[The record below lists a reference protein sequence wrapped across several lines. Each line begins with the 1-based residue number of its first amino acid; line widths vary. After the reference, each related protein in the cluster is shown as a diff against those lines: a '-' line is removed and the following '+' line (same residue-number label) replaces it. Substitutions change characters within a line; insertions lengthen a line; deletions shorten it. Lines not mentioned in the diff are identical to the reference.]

1 MQRIKKIAIRIL
13 IIFIALIGLAIGLAY
28 LFEDEVKLY
37 AVNSVNKYVKT
48 EIKVE
53 QLDFSFIKRFPSAS
67 LEFKNV
73 LAYGASESTKKDT
86 LFFMKSIFMEFDIW
100 KLINK
105 KYVLKELSFE
115 EGSVN
120 LEIDKFGEENYIFWK
135 EDTSGSTSK
144 EINISLKA
152 VQFKNVDFKYTN
164 DAKNIL
170 FSNRFYHLNLKGE
183 FTADQFDLNFESDTY
198 LNTYRQ
204 NTTIFGQNQS
214 MKLSAVLSVDT
225 KKEAYTF
232 KNAKL
237 NYSGLQFLLNGGFK
251 NSSESFYTDITIKS
265 ESIEMP
271 QLINLLTEEQK
282 NTLESYQIDGNISLN
297 GLIKGNIN
305 DLESPSLKFNFSVND
320 ASFIHQASNIA
331 LNQISLDGN
340 YNNGAENSLR
350 TSTVS
355 ISNLNAKFGKG
366 NISGALKINDFNDPF
381 FQFNGNLKLYL
392 DELIAFMEYKQIENA
407 EGEVNVQLK
416 TEGRVANLSQ
426 LSLDDWKKAKT
437 QGEIILLG
445 VNFKV
450 NGKPQIY
457 NNISGT
463 LEIKNNDIRA
473 YNLNGNI
480 SRSDFLINGLFQNLI
495 SYLFSDNE
503 KLYVDA
509 SLRSK
514 RIFLDELLL
523 TDDKS
528 TSDSTYR
535 LNFSPLLKVYLDS
548 QIDSLS
554 FRKFSFSK
562 SKGSFSLQDEVL
574 RATNV
579 SFNTMKGKAEG
590 NLLVNAKAKDK
601 VIISTNA
608 RFNEISITDL
618 FNDFGNFGQQTLTSE
633 NLKGIANCELQIY
646 TEWDKS
652 LNLNPKSIEAQA
664 DLQINQG
671 ELINFSPLESL
682 SNYISLSEL
691 KHIKFATLSNQIV
704 IKNERIF
711 IPAFDIN
718 SSALNLR
725 LEGSHTFN
733 NEINYHIRLM
743 LDDILGNKVK
753 KARRQQSEFGRIE
766 DDGLGK
772 TQLFIKMTGTV
783 DNPIISYDLDAL
795 KTYWKEEFKE
805 EKKVLKSLLKE
816 EFGLFKKDTTLNSI
830 PKKSNN
836 QSPFEMEWEEEKK
849 SNSNKGNNTIEEE
862 KKKKEEKKSGFGKFM
877 DKIAEPNKDE
887 FEK

>member
-816 EFGLFKKDTTLNSI
+816 EFGSI
-830 PKKSNN
+830 
-836 QSPFEMEWEEEKK
+836 
-849 SNSNKGNNTIEEE
+849 
-862 KKKKEEKKSGFGKFM
+862 
-877 DKIAEPNKDE
+877 
-887 FEK
+887 

>member
-1 MQRIKKIAIRIL
+1 MQRIKKIALRIL
-13 IIFIALIGLAIGLAY
+13 LLFIALIGLAVGLAY

-105 KYVLKELSFE
+105 KYVLKQLSFE
-115 EGSVN
+115 EGKVN
-120 LEIDKFGEENYIFWK
+120 LTIDKYGEENYIFWK
-135 EDTSGSTSK
+135 VDSTDKSAS
-144 EINISLKA
+144 EINISLNA
-152 VQFKNVDFKYTN
+152 VILKGIDFKYLN
-164 DAKNIL
+164 QAKNIL
-170 FSNRFYHLNLKGE
+170 FSNHFYDLNLKGE
-183 FTADQFDLNFESDTY
+183 FTAEQFDLTFESDTY
-198 LNTYRQ
+198 LKLYRQ
-204 NTTIFGQNQS
+204 NTTVFGQNQS

-232 KNAKL
+232 KNARL
-237 NYSGLQFLLNGGFK
+237 NYSGLQFLVDGEFK
-251 NSSESFYTDITIKS
+251 NSTNSMFTDIRITS

-271 QLINLLTEEQK
+271 QLINLLTEEQQ
-282 NTLESYQIDGNISLN
+282 NALESYQIDGNISMN

-340 YNNGAENSLR
+340 YTNGAENSLR
-350 TSTVS
+350 TSSLS
-355 ISNLNAKFGKG
+355 INDLNAQFGKG
-366 NISGALKINDFNDPF
+366 NIGGALKISDFNDPY
-381 FQFNGNLKLYL
+381 FQFNGHLKLYL
-392 DELIAFMEYKQIENA
+392 DELIAFMEYKEIENA
-407 EGEVNVQLK
+407 EGEVNVQIK
-416 TEGRVANLSQ
+416 TEGRVANLNQ

-437 QGEIILLG
+437 EGEIVLLG

-457 NNISGT
+457 KNISGT

-480 SRSDFLINGLFQNLI
+480 SRSDFYINGLFQNLI
-495 SYLFSDNE
+495 AYLFSENE
-503 KLYVDA
+503 QLYVDA

-523 TDDKS
+523 TDDQS
-528 TSDSTYR
+528 SSDSTYR
-535 LNFSPLLKVYLDS
+535 LNFSPLLSVYLDS
-548 QIDSLS
+548 KIDSLS

-562 SKGSFSLQDEVL
+562 SKAFFSLQDEVL

-579 SFNTMKGKAEG
+579 SFNTMKGRAEG

-618 FNDFGNFGQQTLTSE
+618 FNDFGNFGQQTLTAE

-664 DLQINQG
+664 DLQIDKG

-725 LEGSHTFN
+725 LEGSHTFK
-733 NEINYHIRLM
+733 NEINYHIRLL

-830 PKKSNN
+830 PKKPSNK
-836 QSPFEMEWEEEKK
+836 SPFDMEWEEEKK
-849 SNSNKGNNTIEEE
+849 TKSEEE
-862 KKKKEEKKSGFGKFM
+862 NKQIEAEKEKKNEKKSGFGKFM

-887 FEK
+887 FE